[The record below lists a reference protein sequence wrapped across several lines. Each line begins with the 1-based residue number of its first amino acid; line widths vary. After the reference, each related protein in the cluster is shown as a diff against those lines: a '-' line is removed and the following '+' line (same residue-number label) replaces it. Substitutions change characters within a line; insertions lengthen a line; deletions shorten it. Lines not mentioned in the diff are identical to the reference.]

1 MRAGFPGEVP
11 NCAHSAFEAAD
22 GTAYTEV
29 HHIQPLSEGGV
40 DIPINVACLC
50 ALHHR
55 EVHHGRFASALTAM
69 LRSLR
74 TGEPSS

>member
-11 NCAHSAFEAAD
+11 NCAHPAFEAAD

-40 DIPINVACLC
+40 DIPTTWPVSIAPP
-50 ALHHR
+50 
-55 EVHHGRFASALTAM
+55 GSAPRPVRLGVDGDATQPGY
-69 LRSLR
+69 R
-74 TGEPSS
+74 